1 MVVVSHI
8 KVTDVIEHVR
18 RSTLNMT
25 NLNTLVHKRKGRSRL
40 YHSVE
45 KVFVVTVC
53 LSTKLA
59 IHDVNINWVTQE
71 LLLVVNLPENRNG
84 YIFAQSLANIDY
96 INEFRNHLSHLLTI
110 H

>member
-1 MVVVSHI
+1 MV
-8 KVTDVIEHVR
+8 EYVR

-25 NLNTLVHKRKGRSRL
+25 DLNTAHKRKGRSRL
-40 YHSVE
+40 YHIVE
-45 KVFVVTVC
+45 KVFVATVC
-53 LSTKLA
+53 LSKNKLA
-59 IHDVNINWVTQE
+59 IHDVIINWVTQE
-71 LLLVVNLPENRNG
+71 LLLVVNLPEKRKG